1 MAGRSIFF
9 EKARTVVAATL
20 KEGRSPGL
28 QPLTVAVL
36 GPDGHLLAFARDH
49 TSYLRPQIAMAKAAG
64 ALALGLS
71 TRVMAEMAVER
82 PTFISSIGVVSPV
95 GVVPAPR
102 GLLIMGMAKSSAPS
116 ASPVTSV
123 TKTIRPPWW
132 ASPRSACEFVMTRR
146 GHVCSRAIHS

>member
-1 MAGRSIFF
+1 MAGRSIFL

-36 GPDGHLLAFARDH
+36 DPDDHLLAFARDH

-82 PTFISSIGVVSPV
+82 PTFINSIRVINPI
-95 GVVPAPR
+95 GVVPAPG
-102 GLLIMGMAKSSAPS
+102 GLLKKNADCEVVGAVG
-116 ASPVTSV
+116 VTGNISDKDDQAAMV
-123 TKTIRPPWW
+123 GI
-132 ASPRSACEFVMTRR
+132 AALSL
-146 GHVCSRAIHS
+146 